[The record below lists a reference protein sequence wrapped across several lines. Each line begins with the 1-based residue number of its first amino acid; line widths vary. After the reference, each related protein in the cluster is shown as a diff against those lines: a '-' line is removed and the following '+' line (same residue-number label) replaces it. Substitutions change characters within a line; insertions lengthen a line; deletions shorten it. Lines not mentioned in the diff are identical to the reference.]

1 MWDLLTR
8 DGCILFITRCSRMF
22 AYGLLSVVLVLYLI
36 EVGLKEWE
44 VGLLLTLTLVGDTA
58 ISLWLTT
65 KADRFGRR
73 RTLMLS
79 SLLMILAGVAF
90 VSTGNFV
97 LLVIAATIGVISPSG
112 SEIGPFLSVE
122 QASLS
127 QIVSDQKRTDI
138 FAWYNLVGSFSTALG
153 ALAGGVITQLA
164 SQFGLKGAAAFQPIL
179 LVYSAIGAGLLVGF
193 HFLSPAIES
202 SNTKTTNRDNTFL
215 GLHRSKRT
223 VFKLSLLF
231 ALDAFAGALVIQS
244 VIAYWFHLRFQL
256 DPSHIGAI
264 FLFANIFA
272 GISALAAGWLARR
285 IGLINTMIFTHLPS
299 NILLILVPLMPNV
312 YLAILVLLLRF
323 SISQMDVPTRQAY
336 TMEVVS
342 PDERSAAAGITA
354 VARSIGAT
362 LSPMLGTMMI
372 SNSTWM
378 SVPFFIA
385 GGLKIVYDILLYQAF
400 VNRKSDS

>member
-8 DGCILFITRCSRMF
+8 DGWILFITRCSRMF

-65 KADRFGRR
+65 NADRFGRR

-79 SLLMILAGVAF
+79 SLLMILAGVVF
-90 VSTGNFV
+90 VSTGSFV

-153 ALAGGVITQLA
+153 ALAGGMITQLA
-164 SQFGLKGAAAFQPIL
+164 SHFGLKGAAAFHPIL
-179 LVYSAIGAGLLVGF
+179 LVYAAIGAGLLVGF

-202 SNTKTTNRDNTFL
+202 SRTKTINTDKTFL

-256 DPSHIGAI
+256 DPSYIGAI

-285 IGLINTMIFTHLPS
+285 IGLINTMIYTHLPS

-354 VARSIGAT
+354 VARSIGAA

-385 GGLKIVYDILLYQAF
+385 GGLKIGYDLLLYQAF
-400 VNRKSDS
+400 VNRKSNS

>member
-1 MWDLLTR
+1 V
-8 DGCILFITRCSRMF
+8 IK
-22 AYGLLSVVLVLYLI
+22 
-36 EVGLKEWE
+36 KE
-44 VGLLLTLTLVGDTA
+44 
-58 ISLWLTT
+58 
-65 KADRFGRR
+65 
-73 RTLMLS
+73 
-79 SLLMILAGVAF
+79 
-90 VSTGNFV
+90 
-97 LLVIAATIGVISPSG
+97 
-112 SEIGPFLSVE
+112 
-122 QASLS
+122 
-127 QIVSDQKRTDI
+127 
-138 FAWYNLVGSFSTALG
+138 
-153 ALAGGVITQLA
+153 
-164 SQFGLKGAAAFQPIL
+164 FGLKGAAAFQPIL

>member
-1 MWDLLTR
+1 
-8 DGCILFITRCSRMF
+8 
-22 AYGLLSVVLVLYLI
+22 
-36 EVGLKEWE
+36 
-44 VGLLLTLTLVGDTA
+44 
-58 ISLWLTT
+58 
-65 KADRFGRR
+65 
-73 RTLMLS
+73 
-79 SLLMILAGVAF
+79 
-90 VSTGNFV
+90 
-97 LLVIAATIGVISPSG
+97 
-112 SEIGPFLSVE
+112 
-122 QASLS
+122 
-127 QIVSDQKRTDI
+127 
-138 FAWYNLVGSFSTALG
+138 
-153 ALAGGVITQLA
+153 
-164 SQFGLKGAAAFQPIL
+164 
-179 LVYSAIGAGLLVGF
+179 
-193 HFLSPAIES
+193 
-202 SNTKTTNRDNTFL
+202 
-215 GLHRSKRT
+215 
-223 VFKLSLLF
+223 
-231 ALDAFAGALVIQS
+231 LVIQS

-378 SVPFFIA
+378 SVPFLSRE
-385 GGLKIVYDILLYQAF
+385 G
-400 VNRKSDS
+400 